1 MLKVLSL
8 MLLVM
13 SLTACSQ
20 KPTTQYIYKKEMVGV
35 PSHLLTPPCVA
46 VRHGSGSVE
55 DLAKAYVY
63 NLSCDR
69 KKTTQLELIK
79 LYNDNIVKID
89 SVEGK
94 GVIKNNNVI
103 QK

>member
-1 MLKVLSL
+1 M
-8 MLLVM
+8 
-13 SLTACSQ
+13 
-20 KPTTQYIYKKEMVGV
+20 GV

-79 LYNDNIVKID
+79 LYNDNIIKID

>member
-1 MLKVLSL
+1 
-8 MLLVM
+8 M

-20 KPTTQYIYKKEMVGV
+20 KPTTQYIYKNEMVGV

-46 VRHGSGSVE
+46 ARHGDGSVE

-79 LYNDNIVKID
+79 LYNDNIIKID
-89 SVEGK
+89 SVVNS
-94 GVIKNNNVI
+94 GVKDSNSIKNNNVI